1 MWPDTGYAAGLAALV
16 LALLQPAAAEPARD
30 VAVVEVREG
39 TGSYRLEEADIVYPL
54 AVLDSAGW
62 DAGQVKRA
70 IREVE
75 GIFGQCGIIVAAGS
89 VYRLEVPRE
98 FRELDESMQARL
110 LAELPPT
117 RPIALL
123 VDRTAGRD
131 IAYSYLM
138 SAPTKSRGTAWVTR
152 NSHPACLGPL
162 LAHEL
167 GHILLDSE
175 RHSGDRD
182 NLMFHT
188 CSVSNVAGSRPGTGL
203 TDAQCKVLRAR

>member
-1 MWPDTGYAAGLAALV
+1 MWPDARYAAGLAV
-16 LALLQPAAAEPARD
+16 LALTLLQPAAAGPASD
-30 VAVVEVREG
+30 VAVVEVRDD
-39 TGSYRLEEADIVYPL
+39 TGGHRLEEADVVYPL

-62 DAGQVKRA
+62 DAREVEST

-75 GIFGQCGIIVAAGS
+75 RIFAQCGIAVIAGS
-89 VYRLEVPRE
+89 VHRLEAPRA
-98 FRELDESMQARL
+98 FRTLDESMQARL

-117 RPIALL
+117 RPMALL
-123 VDRTAGRD
+123 VDRTADRD

-138 SAPTKSRGTAWVTR
+138 SAPVESRGTAWVTR
-152 NSHPACLGPL
+152 DSRPACHGPL

-175 RHSGDRD
+175 RHSDDRD

-188 CSVSNVAGSRPGTGL
+188 CSVSNVADFRPGTGL
-203 TDAQCKVLRAR
+203 TETQCEALRAR